1 MEDSVTQVFPY
12 LCVWSN
18 AADFEHKQIS
28 DTTIKVEKSIKTCK

>member
-18 AADFEHKQIS
+18 AADFEYKQIS